1 MQQTSIDRW
10 LRKAFVYICKVYC
23 NTLPIRVPDGVTL
36 EESGDDA
43 AGRYRYCFT
52 VSNDKQ
58 MSELTALLE
67 VANITYTSRVS
78 ERAGTVSKLF
88 NNPEKSF
95 SLQVAWMIFI
105 SIIIAIAFSD
115 LPVRIWTYLSADES
129 ETPLK
134 KPAATAPAK
143 P

>member
-10 LRKAFVYICKVYC
+10 LRKAFVYVCKVYC
-23 NTLPIRVPDGVTL
+23 NTLPTRVPDGVTL

-67 VANITYTSRVS
+67 SRDAEITKNA
-78 ERAGTVSKLF
+78 RAPWNATKPHPWPDKL
-88 NNPEKSF
+88 
-95 SLQVAWMIFI
+95 
-105 SIIIAIAFSD
+105 
-115 LPVRIWTYLSADES
+115 
-129 ETPLK
+129 
-134 KPAATAPAK
+134 
-143 P
+143 